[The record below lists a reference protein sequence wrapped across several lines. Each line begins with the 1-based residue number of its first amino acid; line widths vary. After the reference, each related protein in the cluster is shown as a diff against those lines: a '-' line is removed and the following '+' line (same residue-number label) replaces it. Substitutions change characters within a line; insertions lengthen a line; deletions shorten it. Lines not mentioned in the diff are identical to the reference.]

1 MTIKILSIDGG
12 GTRGLFP
19 ATILK
24 QLEIDLGKKVTE
36 EFDVIIGAATGGI
49 IVSAIAGGLAME
61 EIQQLYLTQAR
72 DLLPK
77 NTWRQFFL
85 FNPLNLFRAKYS
97 NKGLYAALKAQ
108 IGDVMTMDDVFHK
121 YGEETI
127 FLIPSLNLHPYL
139 GAKDIPGFEPV
150 IFNSV
155 YNRDKNEKLIDIA
168 MRTSA
173 AAVNLPI
180 YQDYG
185 EGGNYANDP
194 SVFGVSF
201 ALNDKHDHDGTSR
214 LQNSKLGLGKSPY
227 DVRILSL
234 GCGSTG
240 ASYVKTKYLKNP
252 DWGLFKW
259 QRYLISLVI
268 DSNMVANQYLSREIL
283 PAENFLRINAYYK
296 DESAPEV
303 LRSKKL
309 KIDVVDPDQLKA
321 IKSYAETIYQQNS
334 ASIISFLNQ
343 L

>member
-1 MTIKILSIDGG
+1 MRTTILSIDGG

-36 EFDVIIGAATGGI
+36 VFDIIIGAATGGI
-49 IVSAIAGGLAME
+49 IVSSIAGGLSME
-61 EIQQLYLTQAR
+61 EIQHLYLTRAR

-77 NTWRQFFL
+77 NSFRQFFL

-97 NKGLYAALKAQ
+97 NDGLYQTLKYQ
-108 IGDVMTMDDVFHK
+108 IGDQKPMDDVFK
-121 YGEETI
+121 EYGEQTI
-127 FLIPSLNLHPYL
+127 FLIPALNLNPYL
-139 GAKDIPGFEPV
+139 NATDIPGFEPV
-150 IFNSV
+150 VFNSV
-155 YNRDKNEKLIDIA
+155 SNRDRNEKLIDIA

-180 YQDYG
+180 YQQYG

-194 SVFGVSF
+194 SIFGVSF
-201 ALNDKHDHDGTSR
+201 AMNDKIDHTGNSR
-214 LQNSKLGLGKSPY
+214 LRNEKLGLARSPY
-227 DVRILSL
+227 DIRLLSI

-240 ASYVKTKYLKNP
+240 ASYVKEKHLRNP
-252 DWGLFKW
+252 DWGLYKW

-268 DSNMVANQYLSREIL
+268 DTNMVANQYLSREIL
-283 PAENFLRINAYYK
+283 PSENFLRINAYYK

-309 KIDVVDPDQLKA
+309 KIDVVDPEQLNA
-321 IKSYAETIYQQNS
+321 IKTYAEDIYQQNRT
-334 ASIISFLNQ
+334 SILSFINQ